1 MDFLSK
7 KFLYVFCFGG
17 VHIYFVLHLI
27 LATYFLFQMKHTL
40 YC

>member
-1 MDFLSK
+1 MDFYQKNSYM
-7 KFLYVFCFGG
+7 FFCFGG